1 MDNNYNNNNGY
12 NDQNNNDPYG
22 NNSGYSNA
30 QQNDPYG
37 SNSGYSNAQQN
48 DPYGSN
54 SGYSNAQQNDPYG
67 QNGYN
72 NNQQN
77 PYGNNGYN
85 NQQDPYGQ
93 NGYNNNQQNPYG
105 NPYQA
110 PDFYSNINREFTDE
124 NAGKATAS
132 MVLGIIS
139 LVACCLPIAGYP
151 VSIIG
156 LVLGIKSKDSL
167 TNGGK
172 AKAGIIMSAIG
183 LGLTILSSIYGVVSV
198 MSKY

>member
-1 MDNNYNNNNGY
+1 MDNNYNNNN
-12 NDQNNNDPYG
+12 
-22 NNSGYSNA
+22 
-30 QQNDPYG
+30 DPYG
-37 SNSGYSNAQQN
+37 SS
-48 DPYGSN
+48 

-77 PYGNNGYN
+77 PYGNNSYN
-85 NQQDPYGQ
+85 NGQQSDPYGQ
-93 NGYNNNQQNPYG
+93 NGYNNNQQNSYG
-105 NPYQA
+105 QNPYQA
-110 PDFYSNINREFTDE
+110 PDFYSNINREFPDE

-156 LVLGIKSKDSL
+156 LILGIKSKDSI
-167 TNGGK
+167 TNGGR
-172 AKAGIIMSAIG
+172 AKAGIIMSSIG
-183 LGLTILSSIYGVVSV
+183 LGLTVISSIIGVISTLNN
-198 MSKY
+198 Y

>member
-1 MDNNYNNNNGY
+1 MDNNYNNNN
-12 NDQNNNDPYG
+12 QNN
-22 NNSGYSNA
+22 
-30 QQNDPYG
+30 
-37 SNSGYSNAQQN
+37 N

-77 PYGNNGYN
+77 PYG
-85 NQQDPYGQ
+85 Q
-93 NGYNNNQQNPYG
+93 NGYNNGQQNPYG

-156 LVLGIKSKDSL
+156 LVLGIKSKDSI

-183 LGLTILSSIYGVVSV
+183 LGLTIISSIYGVISV
-198 MSKY
+198 MQNY